1 MSKLSLIIQREYLT
15 RVKKKSFII
24 ISLLAPIGMLLMMFI
39 PALIEM
45 LGTST
50 VNVIAVVDHTDE
62 YGAALTDDDVAKFVA
77 MPSDTDENQLRDTF
91 EDDGYD
97 AYMVINGAPD
107 VKDNVKMYAK
117 STLTMD
123 LQYKVLGD
131 FKEALRK
138 RYIQDFGGHSEAV
151 DSLFQK
157 VNSVKAEVTTI
168 NITDQGE
175 ENESSAAVGMIVAFV
190 AMFLIYMFVLLSGS
204 MVMNGVMEEK
214 SNRIVEVLISS
225 VKPFDLMMGKV
236 IGIALTMLTQFAI
249 WIIVGGIVSVVAS
262 SMFATPDMSSA
273 MNVASDVNVQE
284 VQQGVIEEVMGMLSS
299 INIIQIVILFV
310 VYFLCGYML
319 YASLFA
325 CIGSAVENQSDAQQF
340 MMPVTIAIVVA
351 LYLALYAVK
360 DPNSSIAFWG
370 SMVPFTSPVVMMARL
385 PFSVPAWEIAL
396 SIAILVAS
404 FVGSIWVAARIYRV
418 GILMYGKKVTLKEL
432 VKWFK
437 QAD

>member
-1 MSKLSLIIQREYLT
+1 
-15 RVKKKSFII
+15 
-24 ISLLAPIGMLLMMFI
+24 
-39 PALIEM
+39 
-45 LGTST
+45 
-50 VNVIAVVDHTDE
+50 
-62 YGAALTDDDVAKFVA
+62 
-77 MPSDTDENQLRDTF
+77 
-91 EDDGYD
+91 
-97 AYMVINGAPD
+97 
-107 VKDNVKMYAK
+107 
-117 STLTMD
+117 
-123 LQYKVLGD
+123 
-131 FKEALRK
+131 
-138 RYIQDFGGHSEAV
+138 
-151 DSLFQK
+151 
-157 VNSVKAEVTTI
+157 
-168 NITDQGE
+168 
-175 ENESSAAVGMIVAFV
+175 
-190 AMFLIYMFVLLSGS
+190 
-204 MVMNGVMEEK
+204 
-214 SNRIVEVLISS
+214 
-225 VKPFDLMMGKV
+225 
-236 IGIALTMLTQFAI
+236 
-249 WIIVGGIVSVVAS
+249 
-262 SMFATPDMSSA
+262 
-273 MNVASDVNVQE
+273 
-284 VQQGVIEEVMGMLSS
+284 MLSS